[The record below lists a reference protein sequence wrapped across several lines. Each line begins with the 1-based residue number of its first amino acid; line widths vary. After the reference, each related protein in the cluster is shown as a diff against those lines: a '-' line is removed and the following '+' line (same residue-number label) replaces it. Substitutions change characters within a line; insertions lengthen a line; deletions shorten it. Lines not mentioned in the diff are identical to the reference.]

1 MDIDWPVPGEQ
12 VQHCNARTEYEM
24 VVHGYAPNDCA
35 ECDRIEDDHQAGDE
49 MTTTELNPSDTSWL
63 NGQARP
69 AEAPRRRLRGLRMP
83 VIPSGTLLTQLGGG
97 LATFTGVYL
106 AAGLAITLIAAG
118 VTAAVL
124 GALREAGKI

>member
-1 MDIDWPVPGEQ
+1 
-12 VQHCNARTEYEM
+12 
-24 VVHGYAPNDCA
+24 
-35 ECDRIEDDHQAGDE
+35 
-49 MTTTELNPSDTSWL
+49 MTTTELHPNGAWL
-63 NGQARP
+63 GDQARP
-69 AEAPRRRLRGLRMP
+69 APARRRLRGLRMP